1 MNISGLKYWEEK
13 IMIKLELED
22 FIYEIKEEMEC
33 YAEIG
38 KEGADKWEEKF
49 RKWLDNPKIKHSNVT
64 KKGDKVMY
72 SVADESEIFDIAD
85 EYLTAIENNSEEEYW
100 KKFQ

>member
-64 KKGDKVMY
+64 K
-72 SVADESEIFDIAD
+72 SEIFDIAD

-100 KKFQ
+100 KNFQ

>member
-49 RKWLDNPKIKHSNVT
+49 RNWLDNPKVKHSNVT
-64 KKGDKVMY
+64 KSGDKIGRAHV
-72 SVADESEIFDIAD
+72 
-85 EYLTAIENNSEEEYW
+85 
-100 KKFQ
+100 

>member
-1 MNISGLKYWEEK
+1 
-13 IMIKLELED
+13 MIKLELED

-49 RKWLDNPKIKHSNVT
+49 RNLRVQ
-64 KKGDKVMY
+64 M
-72 SVADESEIFDIAD
+72 
-85 EYLTAIENNSEEEYW
+85 
-100 KKFQ
+100 

>member
-1 MNISGLKYWEEK
+1 
-13 IMIKLELED
+13 
-22 FIYEIKEEMEC
+22 MEC

-38 KEGADKWEEKF
+38 KEGADEWEEKF
-49 RKWLDNPKIKHSNVT
+49 RKWLDNPKIKHINVT
-64 KKGDKVMY
+64 KKGDKIMY

-100 KKFQ
+100 KNFQ